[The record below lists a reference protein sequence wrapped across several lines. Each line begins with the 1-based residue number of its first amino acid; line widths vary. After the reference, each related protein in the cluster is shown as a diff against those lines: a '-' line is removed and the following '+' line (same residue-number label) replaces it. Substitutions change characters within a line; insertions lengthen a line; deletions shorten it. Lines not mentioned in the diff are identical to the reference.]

1 MVESLLTSPQPLF
14 LFSHSD
20 AAAMQAK
27 KAAKD
32 AQKAALLASG
42 EDGAAQVAAEEKRK
56 AEQRARQ
63 KDSKF
68 TSNNPLL
75 AKQLKKK

>member
-1 MVESLLTSPQPLF
+1 
-14 LFSHSD
+14 
-20 AAAMQAK
+20 MQAK

-42 EDGAAQVAAEEKRK
+42 EEGAAQVAADEKRK

-63 KDSKF
+63 KESKF